1 MSQKERALIH
11 RCWAEI
17 DLSAFERNLNRIQVA
32 LPCNVRYLAVVKA
45 DAYGH
50 GMPQIVRRLMQSGV
64 DCFAVANTREAIE
77 IRQIGAG
84 WPILLLSPLLPEE
97 DELLVEHDLTATVST
112 LDECERLQILATK
125 RNSKIKVHLKV
136 DTGMGR
142 LGIWHTEGSALL
154 ESINRMSRL
163 VLSGIYTHFSSA
175 SSDLA
180 FTQTQ
185 RERFLAVIDKVAT
198 LNKNLL
204 IHADNSAG
212 IDTLHGNSPFNAVR
226 IGLLQFGIPPCPKSA
241 LELVS
246 VEPVFSFH
254 TRVGLVKELPRGTYI
269 SYDRSFRLLRDSRI
283 AILTAGYAD
292 GVPLGLSN
300 RGEVLLHGKRCPILG
315 RVTMD
320 QTIIDVSDCPSVK
333 IGDHVILIGKDHGG
347 EITASEFSSLASTIT
362 WETLC
367 SVTKRVTR
375 VYIGAR
381 DL

>member
-1 MSQKERALIH
+1 MPKENKVSLH

-17 DLSAFERNLNRIQVA
+17 DLFAFERNLKRIQET
-32 LPCNVRYLAVVKA
+32 LPKHVRYLAVVKA

-64 DCFAVANTREAIE
+64 DFFAVANAIEAIE

-97 DELLVEHDLTATVST
+97 DELLIEHDLTATVST
-112 LDECERLQILATK
+112 LGECERLHTLATERK
-125 RNSKIKVHLKV
+125 TTIKVHLKV

-142 LGIWHTEGSALL
+142 LGIWYTQAYALL
-154 ESINRMSRL
+154 ESISRMPSL
-163 VLSGIYTHFSSA
+163 ELSGIYTHFSSP

-180 FTQTQ
+180 FTQSQ
-185 RERFLAVIDKVAT
+185 RERFLEIIDQAGPLTKD
-198 LNKNLL
+198 LL
-204 IHADNSAG
+204 IHADNSTS
-212 IDTLHGNSPFNAVR
+212 IDTLCRDSPFNAVR
-226 IGLLQFGIPPCPKSA
+226 IGLLQFGIPPYPNSA
-241 LELVS
+241 LGAVS

-254 TRVGLVKELPRGTYI
+254 TRVSLVKDLPAGTDI
-269 SYDRSFRLLRDSRI
+269 SYERSCRLIRDSRI

-292 GVPLGLSN
+292 GIPLGLSN

-320 QTIIDVSDCPSVK
+320 QTIIDVTDCPPAK
-333 IGDHVILIGKDHGG
+333 IGDHAVLIGKDQEV
-347 EITASEFSSLASTIT
+347 EITATDFSQIASTIA

-381 DL
+381 EL